1 MPPNSNAFNPYLSN
15 LSAPSLGALIMII
28 QFLFWSA
35 VVILLLLGGAAW
47 IVASVLEDTYGDND
61 D

>member
-1 MPPNSNAFNPYLSN
+1 
-15 LSAPSLGALIMII
+15 MII